1 MLLLSRLLIT
11 KVLPKTVPMLSRYIV
26 AQGLAASIHHQS
38 TWLLAK
44 TLFYSITIGIK
55 FLSTSFLKDILPADV
70 KLDLTTVKRVLISA
84 LWARLSRYFIL
95 GWVLVPLRT
104 IVGELLINGVMGN
117 TDFARFLVN
126 KLNLITI
133 PWLDSVNNIT
143 SYLYNN
149 IQPYS
154 QISSY
159 WIPVMAG
166 IFALGSYIYMNQDSP
181 FVTDLRL
188 VWNVIKTNW
197 GRFQNTWFFTNLIV
211 PITVKPFNWIKNNR
225 KNIIWFLCVPLGLAR
240 FLFNCSWTIV
250 GNLVEGTVEVIKFIF
265 RRR

>member
-1 MLLLSRLLIT
+1 MLPSDLKIDMLTIR
-11 KVLPKTVPMLSRYIV
+11 KVI
-26 AQGLAASIHHQS
+26 
-38 TWLLAK
+38 
-44 TLFYSITIGIK
+44 
-55 FLSTSFLKDILPADV
+55 
-70 KLDLTTVKRVLISA
+70 ISA
-84 LWARLSRYFIL
+84 LWARLSRYLLL
-95 GWVLVPLRT
+95 GWVLIPLRT
-104 IVGELLINGVMGN
+104 IIGEILINGVMGN

-126 KLNLITI
+126 KLNLVTV
-133 PWLDSVNNIT
+133 PWLDSVNNII
-143 SYLYNN
+143 SYLYEH

-197 GRFQNTWFFTNLIV
+197 GRLQATWFYTNLFSPVFI
-211 PITVKPFNWIKNNR
+211 KPFTWLKNNY
-225 KNIIWFLCVPLGLAR
+225 KNVVWYLCVPLGLVR
-240 FLFNCSWTIV
+240 FLFNCSWSII
-250 GNLVEGTVEVIKFIF
+250 GNLVEGTVTIFKFIF